1 MAEKSKKQQLKQGG
15 STKKGGATKQGR
27 VVERDSKIG
36 DSKGS
41 MKIHRKAA
49 EIPPKT
55 GSGKKKGK
63 K

>member
-1 MAEKSKKQQLKQGG
+1 MVETSKKQQPKPGG
-15 STKKGGATKQGR
+15 STTKAGATKQGG
-27 VVERDSKIG
+27 VDKRDYRIG

-49 EIPPKT
+49 EIPPKS
-55 GSGKKKGK
+55 GSGKKGK